1 MISATK
7 HITHGQETTG
17 VSITVRVSDD
27 EIWQASYDQDEK
39 SEIIF
44 DLPVKIIH
52 KKGVIKVS
60 KKSFMKTDCTNDLL
74 EMLDTVID
82 MFDNAPSEKK
92 RVLL

>member
-27 EIWQASYDQDEK
+27 EIWQASYDQDE
-39 SEIIF
+39 
-44 DLPVKIIH
+44 
-52 KKGVIKVS
+52 
-60 KKSFMKTDCTNDLL
+60 
-74 EMLDTVID
+74 MLDTVID